1 MIGKNFKKLF
11 NQPTENL
18 LIPAENVAVLRE
30 EDSLLHAIL
39 VLSTN
44 GYQTI
49 PVLDK
54 DDRVRGLISISKIVT
69 SCEDVEFFNEDKLT
83 NTKVYEIMNQVV
95 PILFNN
101 AELEDIL
108 RLIINN
114 NFICITERNGYFLG
128 IITRKT
134 ILERFTNIAHTI
146 ESKYFLKDKVKND

>member
-1 MIGKNFKKLF
+1 MIGEKFKNLF
-11 NQPTENL
+11 NQPTANL
-18 LIPAENVAVLRE
+18 LIPATDVAVLRE

-39 VLSTN
+39 VLSTR

-49 PVLDK
+49 PVLDS

-69 SCEDVEFFNEDKLT
+69 SCEDVEFFNEDRLT
-83 NTKVYEIMNQVV
+83 NTKVGEIMNQVV
-95 PILFNN
+95 PILFYN
-101 AELEDIL
+101 ADLEDIL

-146 ESKYFLKDKVKND
+146 ESKYEFVEKKIN

>member
-1 MIGKNFKKLF
+1 MIGEKFKNLF
-11 NQPTENL
+11 NQPTANL
-18 LIPAENVAVLRE
+18 LIPATDVAVLRE

-39 VLSTN
+39 VLSTR

-49 PVLDK
+49 PVLDS

-69 SCEDVEFFNEDKLT
+69 SCEDVEFFNEDRLT
-83 NTKVYEIMNQVV
+83 NTKVGEIMNQVV
-95 PILFNN
+95 PILFYN
-101 AELEDIL
+101 ADLEDIL

-146 ESKYFLKDKVKND
+146 ESKYEFVEKK